1 MSRQKTTPVLKG
13 SFQIYPKY
21 SLPRTIMV
29 FMAKVVQNVFLGNLG
44 LGLLEE
50 PKSSS
55 KIVRTR

>member
-21 SLPRTIMV
+21 SLPKTIMV
-29 FMAKVVQNVFLGNLG
+29 SMAKIVPFLGLGHLG
-44 LGLLEE
+44 LGLFEE

>member
-21 SLPRTIMV
+21 SLPNTIMV
-29 FMAKVVQNVFLGNLG
+29 SVAKIVPLGHLG
-44 LGLLEE
+44 LGLFEE

>member
-21 SLPRTIMV
+21 SLPKTIMV
-29 FMAKVVQNVFLGNLG
+29 SVAKIVPLGHLG
-44 LGLLEE
+44 LGLFEE

>member
-29 FMAKVVQNVFLGNLG
+29 FMAKVVQFLGNLG
-44 LGLLEE
+44 MGLFEE

>member
-21 SLPRTIMV
+21 SLPK
-29 FMAKVVQNVFLGNLG
+29 FMANGFVPFLGRLG
-44 LGLLEE
+44 LGLFEE

-55 KIVRTR
+55 KIVGTR